1 MILGI
6 GIDTVQIPRIEK
18 ILEKD
23 SDLFIKNYFGTE
35 EIAKY
40 DSIKNVPQKYATK
53 IAKLFAAKE
62 AFVKALGTGF
72 RFGIELKD
80 IQVVSN
86 ELGAPKIKLG
96 QSVTTYIE
104 KTFPNH
110 KDFKYHISLS
120 DDYPIGTA
128 FVIIEY

>member
-18 ILEKD
+18 ILARD
-23 SDLFIKNYFGTE
+23 SDLFIKNYFGSD

-40 DSIKNVPQKYATK
+40 TDIAHDTKKYAQK

-72 RFGIELKD
+72 RFGIELHD
-80 IQVVSN
+80 IQIVAN
-86 ELGAPKIKLG
+86 ELGAPQLKLG
-96 QSVTTYIE
+96 NSVTSYIE
-104 KTFPNH
+104 KTFPNY
-110 KDFKYHISLS
+110 KNFRYHISLS
-120 DDYPIGTA
+120 DDCPIATA